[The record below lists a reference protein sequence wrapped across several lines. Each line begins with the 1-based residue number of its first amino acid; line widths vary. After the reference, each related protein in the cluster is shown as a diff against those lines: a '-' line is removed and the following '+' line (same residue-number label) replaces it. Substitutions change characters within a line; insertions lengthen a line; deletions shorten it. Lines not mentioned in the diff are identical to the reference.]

1 MLAIK
6 DFLEYM
12 KLELN
17 RSDLTIKSYADDL
30 ASFESFFQE
39 AYQGLTW
46 ETVDTDVIRSW
57 MEQMVDKG
65 NSAATVAR
73 RLSALK
79 SFYRYALSRELI
91 DVDPVYAVQ
100 TPKQTRR
107 LPQFLK
113 EQEMDSLLEMLGQEK
128 DFYGV
133 RAYLIVSMFYE
144 TGIRLAEL
152 VGVDDESID
161 WNGLKVKVLGKGNKA
176 RVIPFGKEL
185 KDVLEKYITVRNQ
198 NVSRKTKALF
208 VAENGSRLDR
218 RTVQDIVKG
227 CLAKVSTL
235 KKKSP
240 HVLRHTFAT
249 AMLNNGADIE
259 SLKRL
264 LGHSRISTTEIY
276 THTTF
281 EQLKRVYTE
290 AHPRA

>member
-17 RSDLTIKSYADDL
+17 RSDLTIKNYADDL

-39 AYQGLTW
+39 TYQGLTW

-91 DVDPVYAVQ
+91 DADPAYAVQ
-100 TPKQTRR
+100 TPKQSKR

-113 EQEMDSLLEMLGQEK
+113 EQEMDSLLEMLRQEE

-152 VGVDDESID
+152 VGIDDDSVD
-161 WNGLKVKVLGKGNKA
+161 WNGLKIKVLGKGNKA
-176 RVIPFGKEL
+176 RIIPFGKEL
-185 KDVLEKYITVRNQ
+185 NEVLKKYIAVRNQ

>member
-17 RSDLTIKSYADDL
+17 RSDLTIKNYADDL
-30 ASFESFFQE
+30 AAFESFFRE
-39 AYQGLTW
+39 TYQGLTW

-91 DVDPVYAVQ
+91 DADPAYAVQ
-100 TPKQTRR
+100 TPKQSKR

-113 EQEMDSLLEMLGQEK
+113 EQEMDSLLEMLGQEG

-152 VGVDDESID
+152 VGIDDDSID
-161 WNGLKVKVLGKGNKA
+161 WNGLKIKVLGKGNKA
-176 RVIPFGKEL
+176 RIIPFGKEL
-185 KDVLEKYITVRNQ
+185 NEVLKKYIAVRNQ